1 MNEIFKSNLPAYEK
15 IAIDL
20 KEKII
25 GGSYSSARVLPEE
38 RNLAEQY
45 NVSRNTIRNALDK
58 LVQDNLIKK
67 IRGRGNVI
75 KQEKAVTADN
85 IVILTYDIPYQT
97 DFTINT
103 LHMMEETAAG
113 MSFYTLYMHLKDNS
127 SSSIENI
134 VERLNNGA
142 KIYGVILIGGY
153 TPEILKVLGKKVYVP
168 MIMMGDARSSERND
182 PPLISEVVGDDYHSY
197 YNPVKYYL
205 EKGFK
210 RIAAI
215 SSTQNYIWGL
225 AQYRGYSAAY
235 KECGIELI
243 PELHY
248 FLPDLRDQKDW
259 LEAAGESLRKIITR
273 KMAPQVLVIPG
284 NCFST
289 AAEIAETNNFKIPDN
304 LQIVTVSG
312 KKQPEAIPQSVTRF
326 SDMIAE
332 AFELLKY
339 ESQSNGKVKQR
350 RTVSSHFYP

>member
-1 MNEIFKSNLPAYEK
+1 
-15 IAIDL
+15 
-20 KEKII
+20 
-25 GGSYSSARVLPEE
+25 
-38 RNLAEQY
+38 
-45 NVSRNTIRNALDK
+45 
-58 LVQDNLIKK
+58 
-67 IRGRGNVI
+67 
-75 KQEKAVTADN
+75 
-85 IVILTYDIPYQT
+85 
-97 DFTINT
+97 
-103 LHMMEETAAG
+103 
-113 MSFYTLYMHLKDNS
+113 
-127 SSSIENI
+127 
-134 VERLNNGA
+134 
-142 KIYGVILIGGY
+142 
-153 TPEILKVLGKKVYVP
+153 

-182 PPLISEVVGDDYHSY
+182 PPSISEVVGDDYHSY

-243 PELHY
+243 PELHH

-284 NCFST
+284 SCFST
-289 AAEIAETNNFKIPDN
+289 AVEIAETNNFKIPDD
-304 LQIVTVSG
+304 LLIVTVSG
-312 KKQPEAIPQSVTRF
+312 KKQSGAIPQSVTRF